1 MQKLAL
7 FRPRNIHFKGQRAQ
21 ILFAPWRHQYPLFYS
36 ASDITAGQTSRDK
49 PGQTVMRWI
58 KRLMTYSFDK
68 TSSAAGSEER
78 REAAQQGYELNANA
92 SM

>member
-1 MQKLAL
+1 
-7 FRPRNIHFKGQRAQ
+7 
-21 ILFAPWRHQYPLFYS
+21 
-36 ASDITAGQTSRDK
+36 
-49 PGQTVMRWI
+49 MRWI